1 MIRVHVAVVKSI
13 KNAVAIKNNRFHNGY
28 RLKEIEASE
37 ELSDVME
44 MRAKSLVGLLTNTP
58 Y

>member
-13 KNAVAIKNNRFHNGY
+13 KNAVAIKNDRFHNGY

-44 MRAKSLVGLLTNTP
+44 MRAKV
-58 Y
+58 